1 MAVEKVKKKYTV
13 AFELTNENP
22 NYSGQA
28 CYMVGS
34 FNNWAE
40 QGFFI
45 GHLPV
50 PGEKLSFDLPNVE
63 AGHLEF
69 KLIREASWHKCE
81 VNRTGEL
88 QEGYSVLVPA
98 AHPFPLVANRWRDE
112 FAPSTA
118 SPQVH
123 VLDEA
128 FLFPSLGKRRQ
139 VWIYLPSDYATSD
152 QYYPVIYM
160 HDGQHLFDEA
170 LAPGRK
176 GPVEWQVDET
186 IDEAKEKAIVVAIAH
201 GPDAADRFKTYLL
214 DPYDD
219 MQAPKGKEY
228 LQDIVQVLKP
238 YVDLHYRTKPECAA
252 TAMVGSSLGGLLTI
266 HAGVLYPTVFGSLG
280 VFSPSLWIGH
290 HLTELLVQRTA
301 EEKRAIQEQRYFF
314 YAGEKELR
322 KKEGKLQDTMVSD
335 MLAFV
340 QDFAVDYRADMQV
353 DIDPS
358 GKHGALYWQKA
369 FRRFYGWWHRNTL

>member
-1 MAVEKVKKKYTV
+1 MALEKIKKKYSV
-13 AFELTNENP
+13 AFELTNDNP
-22 NYSGQA
+22 LYTGHG

-34 FNNWAE
+34 FNNWSAE
-40 QGFFI
+40 GYFV
-45 GHLPV
+45 GSLPV
-50 PGEKLSFDLPNVE
+50 PGEKLHFILPDVE
-63 AGHLEF
+63 RGHLEF
-69 KLIREASWHKCE
+69 KLMREGSWQKCE
-81 VNRTGEL
+81 VDKQGRL
-88 QEGYSVLVPA
+88 HDGYSVQVPA
-98 AHPFPLVANRWRDE
+98 IGSFPLHTNRWRDE
-112 FAPSTA
+112 FAHSTA

-128 FLFPSLGKRRQ
+128 FYFPSLGKQRQ

-186 IDEAKEKAIVVAIAH
+186 IDEAQEKAIVVAIAH
-201 GPDAADRFKTYLL
+201 GADVSDRFNTYLM
-214 DPYDD
+214 DPYADI
-219 MQAPKGKEY
+219 QAPKGKEY

-238 YVDLHYRTKPECAA
+238 YVDLHFRTKPKRES
-252 TAMVGSSLGGLLTI
+252 TAMVGSSLGGLLTLY
-266 HAGVLYPTVFGSLG
+266 AGLMYPDVFGSLG

-290 HLTELLVQRTA
+290 HLNSLLAQRTL
-301 EEKRAIQEQRYFF
+301 EERHAIQGQSYFF

-322 KKEGKLQDTMVSD
+322 KKDGKMQDSMVSD

-340 QDFAVDYRADMQV
+340 QDFVTDFHSDIQV
-353 DIDPS
+353 DIDPM
-358 GKHGALYWQKA
+358 GKHGALYWQKS
-369 FRRFYGWWHRNTL
+369 FRRFYAWWHRNTL